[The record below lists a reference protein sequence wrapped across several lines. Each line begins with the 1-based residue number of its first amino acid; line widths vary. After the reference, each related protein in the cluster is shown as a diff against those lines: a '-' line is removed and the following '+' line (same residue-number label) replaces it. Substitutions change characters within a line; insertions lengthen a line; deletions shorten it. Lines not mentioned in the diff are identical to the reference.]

1 MRSKVIV
8 GFSST
13 MLREAFAFDKKI
25 LCVDFANIANTEFP
39 SRGICLLKKNN
50 YELFEERLKKIE
62 SLNFEK
68 YLNEIESVNSIYQ
81 SDVNTLDYL
90 NQHI

>member
-1 MRSKVIV
+1 
-8 GFSST
+8 
-13 MLREAFAFDKKI
+13 MLREAFAFDKKFY
-25 LCVDFANIANTEFP
+25 VDFANIVTEFP